1 VKVLVA
7 TSDLAVFD
15 VFQGV
20 EGIEYKEALFTGG
33 LYDELPGAQLV
44 IVDFDELVPHPYSI
58 EMVRD
63 LLENSEVPY
72 VPSKQFLE
80 EPDRWIMEARRVR
93 GEITG
98 LPSKR
103 TIAFTSYSGGT
114 GKTILS
120 VDTALHFARRT
131 KLPALLTEFT
141 YGESAIAALI
151 GKDVPHLFDLST
163 QPDIEPATW
172 KGITVVPMDYEHCRD
187 LSVQLIGRY
196 LKEQSAR
203 HVLTVADV
211 HYPHALLSAIR
222 EDIDQWYIVTTPRPD
237 AIENARKLKEE
248 LGRRAGIV
256 LNQKGTLDSIA
267 LSGIERALDLPNV
280 GQADR
285 FEGKL
290 GKPIL
295 AQTYGEQ
302 NWRQYEPN
310 LATRISRALGFSR
323 NSHQR
328 S

>member
-1 VKVLVA
+1 MKVLVA
-7 TSDLAVFD
+7 TPDLAVFD
-15 VFQGV
+15 AFQGV
-20 EGIEYKEALFTGG
+20 DGVDYKEALFTGG
-33 LYDELPGAQLV
+33 LYEELPGAQLV
-44 IVDFDELVPHPYSI
+44 IVDFDKLVPHPYSV

-63 LLENSEVPY
+63 LLENAEVPY
-72 VPSKQFLE
+72 VSSDDFLE

-103 TIAFTSYSGGT
+103 SIAFTSYSGGT
-114 GKTILS
+114 GKTVLS

-131 KLPALLTEFT
+131 RLPVLLTEFT

-163 QPDIEPATW
+163 QPDMEPATW
-172 KGITVVPMDYEHCRD
+172 KGVTVVPMDYENCRD
-187 LSVQLIGRY
+187 LSVQLIAKY
-196 LKEQSAR
+196 FKELFAK

-211 HYPHALLSAIR
+211 QYPHALLSAIH
-222 EDIDQWYIVTTPRPD
+222 DDVDQWYIVTTPRPD
-237 AIENARKLKEE
+237 AVENARKLKDE

-267 LSGIERALDLPNV
+267 LSGIERVLDLPNV

-290 GKPIL
+290 GKMIL
-295 AQTYGEQ
+295 AHTYGEQ

-310 LATRISRALGFSR
+310 FVTRLSRAVGFSR
-323 NSHQR
+323 NSH
-328 S
+328 

>member
-1 VKVLVA
+1 MKVLVA

-15 VFQGV
+15 AFQGV
-20 EGIEYKEALFTGG
+20 EGIEYEEALFTGG

-44 IVDFDELVPHPYSI
+44 IVNFDELVPHPYSV

-63 LLENSEVPY
+63 LLENSEVPF
-72 VPSKQFLE
+72 VSSDDFLT
-80 EPDRWIMEARRVR
+80 EPDRWIMEARRIR

-103 TIAFTSYSGGT
+103 SIAFASYSGGT
-114 GKTILS
+114 GKTVLAI
-120 VDTALHFARRT
+120 DTALHFARRT
-131 KLPALLTEFT
+131 KLPVLLTEFA
-141 YGESAIAALI
+141 YGESAMAALI
-151 GKDVPHLFDLST
+151 GADVPHLFDLAT
-163 QPDIEPATW
+163 QPDMEPATW
-172 KGITVVPMDYEHCRD
+172 KGVTVIPMDYENCRD

-196 LKEQSAR
+196 LKEQLAR

-211 HYPHALLSAIR
+211 HFPHALLSAIR
-222 EDIDQWYIVTTPRPD
+222 EEIDQWYIVTTPRPD
-237 AIENARKLKEE
+237 AVENARKLKEE
-248 LGRRAGIV
+248 LGRRAGII

-267 LSGIERALDLPNV
+267 LSGIDRALDLPDV

-295 AQTYGEQ
+295 AETYGEK

-310 LATRISRALGFSR
+310 LVARISRAVGFSR
-323 NSHQR
+323 NSH
-328 S
+328 

>member
-1 VKVLVA
+1 MKVLVA

-15 VFQGV
+15 AFQGV
-20 EGIEYKEALFTGG
+20 EGIEYEEALFTGG

-44 IVDFDELVPHPYSI
+44 IVNFDELVPHPYSV

-72 VPSKQFLE
+72 VASDDFLT
-80 EPDRWIMEARRVR
+80 EPDRWIMEARRIR

-103 TIAFTSYSGGT
+103 SIAFASYSGGT
-114 GKTILS
+114 GKTVLAI
-120 VDTALHFARRT
+120 DTALHFARRT
-131 KLPALLTEFT
+131 KLPVLLTEFA
-141 YGESAIAALI
+141 YGESALAALI
-151 GKDVPHLFDLST
+151 GGDVPHLFDLAT
-163 QPDIEPATW
+163 QPDMEPATW
-172 KGITVVPMDYEHCRD
+172 KGVTVIPMDYDNCRD

-196 LKEQSAR
+196 LKEQLAL

-211 HYPHALLSAIR
+211 HFPHALLSAIQ
-222 EDIDQWYIVTTPRPD
+222 EEIDQWYIVTTPRPD
-237 AIENARKLKEE
+237 AVENARKLKEE
-248 LGRRAGIV
+248 LGRRAGII

-267 LSGIERALDLPNV
+267 LSGIDRTLDLPDV

-295 AQTYGEQ
+295 AETYGEQ

-310 LATRISRALGFSR
+310 LAARISRAVGFSR
-323 NSHQR
+323 NSH
-328 S
+328 